1 MHSPEHE
8 RRAIVQ
14 YWESQS
20 LPGEEVEHAE
30 KVHTEALR
38 GGQRFDVWD
47 VHATDGR
54 WWVITNPTNLY
65 LQEQFPSM
73 DYALSFHM
81 GLGQRVLFSEKRTHE
96 TDEQRDRVS
105 TSFRRLEQ
113 ADDALTKA
121 DEAEEFQ
128 AVGLRCRECLLAF
141 IRETAA
147 EDMVPEGDDAPKRGD
162 FVQWTALLAGAI
174 AGGTSNKRLRGY
186 LKSVAKSTW
195 ELVGWLTHA
204 ENATRLDGEMAVEA
218 TGHLLTVYSYALVR
232 YERGEP
238 ERCPVCSSYRLTSD
252 YRPEV
257 GTGGAYV
264 TLCESCGWEDVSQ
277 ETTP

>member
-1 MHSPEHE
+1 LHSPEHE